1 MEPHHTSFL
10 FMRFRSLIFGSGET
24 STATDIGLL
33 LLRLGVGL
41 PLAFAHGTGKIPPS
55 TGFIE
60 GTAGMGFPAPLFFA
74 WVAGLSELLGGI
86 LLALGLATRPAAFF
100 VACTMAVAFFVRH
113 GSDPFADGEKAL
125 LFLVS
130 ALALL
135 SAGAGKYAVDAVL
148 RRRERGAF
156 R

>member
-1 MEPHHTSFL
+1 
-10 FMRFRSLIFGSGET
+10 MRFRSLLFGSGET
-24 STATDIGLL
+24 STATDVGLL
-33 LLRLGVGL
+33 ILRLGVGL

-55 TGFIE
+55 AGFIE
-60 GTAGMGFPAPLFFA
+60 GVSGMGFPAPVLFA
-74 WVAGLSELLGGI
+74 WAAGLAELLGGL

-113 GSDPFADGEKAL
+113 ADDTFADAEKAL
-125 LFLVS
+125 LFLVG

-135 SAGAGKYAVDAVL
+135 AAGAGKYAVDAVF
-148 RRRERGAF
+148 RRRVPGTF